1 MDLEELVD
9 EAEQAILK
17 GMPVDFDEIIEA
29 AKKGVPAG
37 LAEVVRSNKID
48 QYEIE
53 PGTPEDIEFNKL
65 IDILTVPDP
74 GLPGGRRRRRKT
86 KRSTRVRK
94 LRRSQ
99 RSLSSKQRR
108 SYSGSSTSY
117 LTKRRKQ
124 GSK

>member
-37 LAEVVRSNKID
+37 LAEVVRSHKID
-48 QYEIE
+48 EYQIE
-53 PGTPEDIEFNKL
+53 PGTEEDIEFNKL
-65 IDILTVPDP
+65 IDILTNPQS
-74 GLPGGRRRRRKT
+74 GGRRRKT
-86 KRSTRVRK
+86 RRSTRVRK